1 MQKVRSINW
10 HDRHNKLTKTDDV
23 IAVLLGFDA
32 PVILR
37 PKANGHLEFVGE
49 AYVHGLMNEDAILG
63 PLPFGWQA
71 QADRNQHGLMVQTF
85 TQSSGVAVE
94 EDPRLEHQLA
104 NHEGSDETDKP
115 NHDTRLLP
123 GALKTRGVATQT
135 FQIC

>member
-1 MQKVRSINW
+1 LQKVRSINW
-10 HDRHNKLTKTDDV
+10 HDLHNKLTKTDDV

-49 AYVHGLMNEDAILG
+49 AYVHGLMNGDATLG

-85 TQSSGVAVE
+85 TQISGVAVE